1 MVYVVAVTLMSIAFG
16 MGLGLEI
23 KDFTRLASA
32 PKPILVGLSG
42 QILLLPVVATLLASF
57 VSVPALAVGLLLIG
71 VCPGGSSSNY
81 FSFLARGNVALSISL
96 TALTGILSVLYL
108 PFAFNFAAELVLGA
122 GVEVSL
128 PVWRT
133 MRSILLFL
141 VVPVILGMV
150 VRKLKRDWAIA
161 WRSRVATIGF
171 IALILTTVL
180 LVRDYIGHLDGIV
193 ATVAIW
199 VTALFLIM
207 IPCGYG
213 LAKITGLVEA
223 DRRSITVEIGVQNIA
238 LAMYLAVTFFDDPS
252 YLIIPMGYLL
262 LMWVFVP
269 GFIAACRYADRR
281 QG

>member
-1 MVYVVAVTLMSIAFG
+1 LVYVVAVTLMSIAFG

-122 GVEVSL
+122 G
-128 PVWRT
+128 
-133 MRSILLFL
+133 
-141 VVPVILGMV
+141 V